1 MNRFV
6 TTDSLRGLFAAGM
19 SDMYRQEVP
28 LYGTLLDI
36 VAHVN
41 ATVLHNDPALRQSLA
56 DMDECARLDLE
67 RHGAVR
73 VGTASELALLARIFA
88 VLGMYPVGYYDLA
101 AAGVPVHSTA
111 FRPVDEVALRACP
124 FRIFTSLLR
133 LELIEDPVLRAQAQK
148 VLQRRQIIS
157 ERGLALLEN
166 AERNGGVAEDEA
178 QEFLAEMLAIFRWHS
193 QAIVDIETYRKMHAA
208 HRLVAD
214 VAAFQ
219 GPHINHLTP
228 RVLDIDAAQA
238 EMVRRGIDAKDYIE
252 GPPHRREAILLRQ
265 TSFKALE
272 EVISFPDGATIQ
284 RGTHTARFGEIEQ
297 RGMALTPKGR
307 ALYDA
312 CLHKARAG
320 EHPAGHDHD
329 ARLRK
334 AFRDFPDD
342 PEDLRQQQ
350 LAYFRYVLTQKGKAA
365 AHAATGTTLPDWLAA
380 RWVQAIPITYED
392 FLPISAA
399 GIFRSNLGDGSR
411 QGYDSHG
418 SRAVLEAA
426 LGRKVIDPFELYETI
441 QEKSLE
447 VLASHFAA
455 MRAH

>member
-41 ATVLHNDPALRQSLA
+41 ATVLRNDPALDQSLA
-56 DMDECARLDLE
+56 DAGERARLDLE

-73 VGTASELALLARIFA
+73 VGTAAELALLARIFA

-111 FRPVDEVALRACP
+111 FRPVDEAALRACP

-133 LELIEDPVLRAQAQK
+133 LELIEDPALRAQAQK
-148 VLQRRQIIS
+148 VLEGRRIIS
-157 ERGLALLEN
+157 ARGLALLEN
-166 AERNGGVAEDEA
+166 AERNGGVAESDA
-178 QEFLAEMLAIFRWHS
+178 PEFIAEVLAIFRWHS
-193 QAIVDIETYRKMHAA
+193 EAIVDIETYRRMHAA

-238 EMVRRGIDAKDYIE
+238 EMLRRGIDAKDYIE
-252 GPPHRREAILLRQ
+252 GPPRRMEAILLRQ

-272 EVISFPDGATIQ
+272 EVISFPDGAAMQ

-297 RGMALTPKGR
+297 RGMALTPEGR
-307 ALYDA
+307 TLYDA

-329 ARLRK
+329 ARLRD

-342 PEDLRQQQ
+342 LQALRQQR
-350 LAYFRYVLTQKGKAA
+350 LAYFRYALTQKGKAA
-365 AHAATGTTLPDWLAA
+365 RPLAAGTTLPDWLAA
-380 RWVQAIPITYED
+380 GWVQAIPITYED

-399 GIFRSNLGDGSR
+399 GIFRSNLGSASS
-411 QGYDSHG
+411 QGYDSQG
-418 SRAVLEAA
+418 SRAELEAA

-447 VLASHFAA
+447 GLAVHFAA
-455 MRAH
+455 MLVH